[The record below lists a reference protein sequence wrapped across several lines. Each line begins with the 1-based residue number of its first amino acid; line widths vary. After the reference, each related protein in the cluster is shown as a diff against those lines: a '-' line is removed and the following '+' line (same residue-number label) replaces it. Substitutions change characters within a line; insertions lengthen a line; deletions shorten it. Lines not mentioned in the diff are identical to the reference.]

1 MSEPLSSFA
10 ARLKW
15 ARERARLPGGDPVS
29 QKRLAKI
36 ARLAPAHVGLLE
48 SGLVKRPDMNTA
60 SSLAAALGT
69 TMDWLWAGAGNAPT
83 EAESNAAISASIASL
98 DPDTIADDTAPLA
111 AVG

>member
-1 MSEPLSSFA
+1 MDEPLSSFG

-15 ARERARLPGGDPVS
+15 ARERARLPDGEPVS

-48 SGLVKRPDMNTA
+48 NESVKRPDMNTA

-69 TMDWLWAGAGNAPT
+69 SMDWLWTGAGNPPT
-83 EAESNAAISASIASL
+83 EAESSAALALALASL
-98 DPDTIADDTAPLA
+98 DPHTIAD
-111 AVG
+111 AVTP

>member
-1 MSEPLSSFA
+1 MDEPLSSFA

-15 ARERARLPGGDPVS
+15 ARERARLPDGEPVS

-48 SGLVKRPDMNTA
+48 NGSVKRPDMNTA

-69 TMDWLWAGAGNAPT
+69 SMDWLWTGVGNAPT
-83 EAESNAAISASIASL
+83 EAESNAAISAAFAAQ
-98 DPDTIADDTAPLA
+98 DPNTIADDAAPLA